1 MDHEYLS
8 VRAFAVRA
16 GVSAQ
21 AIYKRLTNEKDEL
34 TTFLKEVD
42 GKKTISTAALK
53 LFQAEEA
60 AETKNEGNSTSCQP
74 VDNQLSTKM
83 IEILQSELEAK
94 NKQIEHLQQLLSQEQ
109 QLRLV
114 ADQRILMLTGGDG
127 QEAQT
132 EAEVVEP
139 EQPETAVEQP
149 KEQTQEQPKKH
160 WWQFWK

>member
-1 MDHEYLS
+1 MEHEYLS

-21 AIYKRLTNEKDEL
+21 AIYKRLTNENDEL

-60 AETKNEGNSTSCQP
+60 AESKNDGNSTSCQP
-74 VDNQLSTKM
+74 VDNQLTTKM

-114 ADQRILMLTGGDG
+114 ADQRILMLTGGDN
-127 QEAQT
+127 QEAQA

-139 EQPETAVEQP
+139 EQPEAAAEQP
-149 KEQTQEQPKKH
+149 QEQTQEQPKKK